1 MVSVSRSCDLTYYYI
16 VYSFVS
22 LLERAEEEFG
32 CQYVLV
38 FFPKSLPKPLLAD
51 RVKSYRFF
59 GFELLP
65 PTNPLI
71 PASCDKQYL
80 FMAYKLDD

>member
-1 MVSVSRSCDLTYYYI
+1 LEAISLSSPYLCH

-22 LLERAEEEFG
+22 LLERAEEEFD

-38 FFPKSLPKPLLAD
+38 FFPKSLSKPLLAD

-65 PTNPLI
+65 PTSPLV
-71 PASCDKQYL
+71 PVNCDKQYL